1 MFDVKASSLILCT
14 TTLTKSKVIHFIAR
28 TKKTN
33 SATPQKCPRDSNS
46 RRTAERSAKGA
57 KPAAGSLK
65 PPTQRG
71 KSKTLPDPDNKD
83 PDYVELRR
91 GRSKDKEKDKGA
103 AEAHPKSNSN
113 SPRKDSMG
121 FIDPNQIDEDAFK
134 GDRRPLFLDD
144 EAAPLESPNTNKIWS
159 PTAIVRQYIQRS
171 AERAVQK
178 QLAGMYAC
186 LVGPRNP
193 DPDNIPTVATAGAG
207 AGAAAADDAAE
218 DVAVGRQLGFGIG
231 IGHDEGIGD
240 D

>member
-1 MFDVKASSLILCT
+1 
-14 TTLTKSKVIHFIAR
+14 
-28 TKKTN
+28 
-33 SATPQKCPRDSNS
+33 
-46 RRTAERSAKGA
+46 
-57 KPAAGSLK
+57 
-65 PPTQRG
+65 
-71 KSKTLPDPDNKD
+71 
-83 PDYVELRR
+83 
-91 GRSKDKEKDKGA
+91 
-103 AEAHPKSNSN
+103 
-113 SPRKDSMG
+113 MG